1 MYIYHHL
8 KTKTP
13 HRPVRETDNIG
24 TEVVGWVYK
33 GWGRAVQGY
42 HGTQV
47 MHCTTLGVAT
57 RIYGDAVSDS

>member
-1 MYIYHHL
+1 M
-8 KTKTP
+8 
-13 HRPVRETDNIG
+13 RETDNIG

-42 HGTQV
+42 HGTDAQV